1 MTKSKKT
8 ITDRFRVTKNGKIL
22 RRPMGLG
29 HSRANKRGKA
39 IREKRL
45 QTSLVSYDAKKI
57 AKKYL

>member
-1 MTKSKKT
+1 MAKKS
-8 ITDRFRVTKNGKIL
+8 ITDRMRVTKTGKVL

-29 HSRANKRGKA
+29 HSRANKGGKA

-45 QTSLVSYDAKKI
+45 TSAMVSADARKI

>member
-1 MTKSKKT
+1 M
-8 ITDRFRVTKNGKIL
+8 RVTKTGKVL

-29 HSRANKRGKA
+29 HSRANKGGKA

-45 QTSLVSYDAKKI
+45 TSAMVSADARKI